1 MPNLLNF
8 DVKKKGRL
16 KMLMTIHA
24 VLLMHLICLSYLLI
38 IPIMYLKQHPRRVT
52 TLTHLHV
59 HTLTLLGGIV
69 IIAPFN
75 DHVCMMF

>member
-8 DVKKKGRL
+8 DVKKRGRL

-38 IPIMYLKQHPRRVT
+38 IPIIYLKQHPRRVT

>member
-59 HTLTLLGGIV
+59 YTD
-69 IIAPFN
+69 IIRRHSNNSPI
-75 DHVCMMF
+75 

>member
-8 DVKKKGRL
+8 DVKKRGRL

-38 IPIMYLKQHPRRVT
+38 IPIIYLKQHPRRVT
-52 TLTHLHV
+52 TLTHLNV
-59 HTLTLLGGIV
+59 YTD
-69 IIAPFN
+69 IIRRHSNNSPI
-75 DHVCMMF
+75 